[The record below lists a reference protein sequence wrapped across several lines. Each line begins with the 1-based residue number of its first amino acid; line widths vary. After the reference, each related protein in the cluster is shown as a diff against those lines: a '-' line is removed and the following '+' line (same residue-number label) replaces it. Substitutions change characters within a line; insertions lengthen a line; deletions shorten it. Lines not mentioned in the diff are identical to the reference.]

1 MMFKRIGAW
10 SLALAALAPS
20 LARAGYE
27 QLDSFYVNAGVAGI
41 QLQNKDLTDYYG
53 SSYSPSITETYDL
66 AFGWQFRQPF
76 AIEFGMAYGPFR
88 SVSGNYLLGGDTIT
102 DSRDEYS
109 YSFYVMPALR
119 VMSPGLGRL
128 PLLHTFGVKLGG
140 SSMYGTETF
149 TDQTTGDVRTQ
160 TNTGT
165 GDYFAV
171 VYRAEQ
177 MLGRSLSLGLE
188 LGYASNVFNEV
199 DYSDASFSGTGGD
212 PLDYGWNGVNTNA
225 NGSNE
230 QADFSGPYIKFMVGG
245 WFLPAFRHDEPG
257 HYDTSDA
264 ETQVVPRRPPTMQPQ
279 PGPDQAPLEAG
290 SFTSPDGSRLVKVLD
305 GGDAFLYDTASPPS
319 FTPVFLAHRVAR
331 VKYSDTSQG
340 QALQVALVLAN
351 GSTLHFDSSGQPI
364 RFR

>member
-1 MMFKRIGAW
+1 MRFKRLGV
-10 SLALAALAPS
+10 LALAAAVLAPS

-41 QLQNKDLTDYYG
+41 ELQNSDLNAYYG
-53 SSYSPSITETYDL
+53 GSSFSPSITECYDF

-76 AIEFGMAYGPFR
+76 AIEFGMTYGPFR
-88 SVSGNYLLGGDTIT
+88 SVSGAYLLGGDTIT
-102 DSRDEYS
+102 DRRDEYS

-119 VMSPGLGRL
+119 LTGPGLGSL

-199 DYSDASFSGTGGD
+199 DFSDGSYNGFTGD
-212 PLDYGWNGVNTNA
+212 PLDYGWNGVNINA
-225 NGSNE
+225 DGSDE
-230 QADFSGPYIKFMVGG
+230 KADFSGPYIKFMIGG
-245 WFLPAFRHDEPG
+245 WFLPPFLRGGAG
-257 HYDTSDA
+257 HYDTSDPD
-264 ETQVVPRRPPTMQPQ
+264 TQVVPQRPSTMQPR
-279 PGPDQAPLEAG
+279 PGPDQAPLNGG
-290 SFTSPDGSRLVKVLD
+290 SFSSADGSRLVKILD
-305 GGDAFLYDTASPPS
+305 GGDAFLYDTANPPS
-319 FTPVFLAHRVAR
+319 FTPVFLAHKVAKVR
-331 VKYSDTSQG
+331 FSDG
-340 QALQVALVLAN
+340 QPLQVQLVLAN